1 MYTESRSRL
10 KQKGHIFFCDEEI
23 DLTMKTDLMAYKW
36 VNRQTSTQKLYYLM
50 VCTGL
55 LNKKKIKMVRPTGTH
70 SVFKR
75 LQWKEQMDA
84 IQNYIDSGVYPDS
97 ILIGINANERKNRKC
112 DFRKACDSFKVINGK
127 LRKLKI
133 ARKYKDA
140 PSESMY
146 CSA

>member
-1 MYTESRSRL
+1 
-10 KQKGHIFFCDEEI
+10 
-23 DLTMKTDLMAYKW
+23 
-36 VNRQTSTQKLYYLM
+36 
-50 VCTGL
+50 
-55 LNKKKIKMVRPTGTH
+55 MVRPTGSC

-75 LQWKEQMDA
+75 LEWKEQMDA
-84 IQNYIDSGVYPDS
+84 IQKYIELGVYPDS
-97 ILIGINANERKNRKC
+97 ILTGINTKERKNRKC

-127 LRKLKI
+127 MRKLKI

>member
-1 MYTESRSRL
+1 
-10 KQKGHIFFCDEEI
+10 
-23 DLTMKTDLMAYKW
+23 
-36 VNRQTSTQKLYYLM
+36 
-50 VCTGL
+50 
-55 LNKKKIKMVRPTGTH
+55 MVRPTGSH

-75 LQWKEQMDA
+75 LKWKEQMDA

-97 ILIGINANERKNRKC
+97 ILIGINATKRKNRKR
-112 DFRKACDSFKVINGK
+112 DFRNACDSFKVMNGK

-146 CSA
+146 FSA

>member
-10 KQKGHIFFCDEEI
+10 KQKERIFICDEEI
-23 DLTMKTDLMAYKW
+23 DLIMKTDLMAYKW
-36 VNRQTSTQKLYYLM
+36 VNRRTTTQKLYYLM

-55 LNKKKIKMVRPTGTH
+55 LKKKKIKMVRPTGTR

-97 ILIGINANERKNRKC
+97 ILIGINANEGKNRKR

>member
-1 MYTESRSRL
+1 
-10 KQKGHIFFCDEEI
+10 
-23 DLTMKTDLMAYKW
+23 MKTDLMAYKW
-36 VNRQTSTQKLYYLM
+36 INQRTSTQKLYYLM
-50 VCTGL
+50 ACAGL
-55 LNKKKIKMVRPTGTH
+55 LKKKKKKNMVRPTLTG

-75 LQWKEQMDA
+75 LRWKEQMDA
-84 IQNYIDSGVYPDS
+84 VQNYIDSSVYPDS

-112 DFRKACDSFKVINGK
+112 DFRKACESFKEINGK

>member
-1 MYTESRSRL
+1 
-10 KQKGHIFFCDEEI
+10 
-23 DLTMKTDLMAYKW
+23 
-36 VNRQTSTQKLYYLM
+36 
-50 VCTGL
+50 
-55 LNKKKIKMVRPTGTH
+55 MVRPTGTR

-75 LQWKEQMDA
+75 LRWKEQMDA

-97 ILIGINANERKNRKC
+97 ILIGINANERKNRKR
-112 DFRKACDSFKVINGK
+112 DFRKACESFKVINGK

-146 CSA
+146 CSAYIPWRSEKLVNFNAI

>member
-1 MYTESRSRL
+1 MF
-10 KQKGHIFFCDEEI
+10 ICDEEI
-23 DLTMKTDLMAYKW
+23 DWTMNTDLMAYKW
-36 VNRQTSTQKLYYLM
+36 VNWWTSTQKLYYLM
-50 VCTGL
+50 ACTDL
-55 LNKKKIKMVRPTGTH
+55 LNKKKIKMVRPTGTR

-84 IQNYIDSGVYPDS
+84 IQKYIDLGVYPDS
-97 ILIGINANERKNRKC
+97 ILTGINANERKNRKR
-112 DFRKACDSFKVINGK
+112 DFRKACDSFKVMNGK

>member
-1 MYTESRSRL
+1 
-10 KQKGHIFFCDEEI
+10 
-23 DLTMKTDLMAYKW
+23 MKTDLMAYKW
-36 VNRQTSTQKLYYLM
+36 VNWQTSIQKLYYLTA
-50 VCTGL
+50 CTGL
-55 LNKKKIKMVRPTGTH
+55 LNKKKIKMVRPTGTC

>member
-1 MYTESRSRL
+1 
-10 KQKGHIFFCDEEI
+10 
-23 DLTMKTDLMAYKW
+23 MAYKW
-36 VNRQTSTQKLYYLM
+36 VNWRTSAHKLYYLTA
-50 VCTGL
+50 CTGL
-55 LNKKKIKMVRPTGTH
+55 LKKKKIKMVRPTGTR

-84 IQNYIDSGVYPDS
+84 IQKYMELGVYPAS
-97 ILIGINANERKNRKC
+97 ILIGINANERKNRKR
-112 DFRKACDSFKVINGK
+112 DFRKACDSFKVMNGK

-146 CSA
+146 CST

>member
-1 MYTESRSRL
+1 
-10 KQKGHIFFCDEEI
+10 
-23 DLTMKTDLMAYKW
+23 
-36 VNRQTSTQKLYYLM
+36 
-50 VCTGL
+50 
-55 LNKKKIKMVRPTGTH
+55 MVRPTETC

-84 IQNYIDSGVYPDS
+84 IQNYIDSGVYS
-97 ILIGINANERKNRKC
+97 ILIGINANERKNRKR
-112 DFRKACDSFKVINGK
+112 DFRKACDSFKVINEK

-140 PSESMY
+140 PSKSMY

>member
-1 MYTESRSRL
+1 
-10 KQKGHIFFCDEEI
+10 
-23 DLTMKTDLMAYKW
+23 
-36 VNRQTSTQKLYYLM
+36 
-50 VCTGL
+50 
-55 LNKKKIKMVRPTGTH
+55 MVRPTGTH

-97 ILIGINANERKNRKC
+97 ILIGINANERKN
-112 DFRKACDSFKVINGK
+112 KVINGK

-140 PSESMY
+140 PSKSMY

>member
-1 MYTESRSRL
+1 
-10 KQKGHIFFCDEEI
+10 
-23 DLTMKTDLMAYKW
+23 MKTDLMAYKW
-36 VNRQTSTQKLYYLM
+36 VDRRTSTQKLYYLM

-55 LNKKKIKMVRPTGTH
+55 LNKKKIKMVRPTGTR

-84 IQNYIDSGVYPDS
+84 IQKYIDLGVYPDS
-97 ILIGINANERKNRKC
+97 ILTGINANERKNRKR
-112 DFRKACDSFKVINGK
+112 DFREACDSFKVMNGK

>member
-1 MYTESRSRL
+1 MN
-10 KQKGHIFFCDEEI
+10 
-23 DLTMKTDLMAYKW
+23 TDLMVYKW
-36 VNRQTSTQKLYYLM
+36 VNQRTSTQKMYYLM
-50 VCTGL
+50 ACAGL

-70 SVFKR
+70 SVFKK

-84 IQNYIDSGVYPDS
+84 IQKYIELGVYPVS
-97 ILIGINANERKNRKC
+97 ILIGINANERKNRKH
-112 DFRKACDSFKVINGK
+112 DFRKACDSFKVMNGK

>member
-1 MYTESRSRL
+1 
-10 KQKGHIFFCDEEI
+10 
-23 DLTMKTDLMAYKW
+23 
-36 VNRQTSTQKLYYLM
+36 
-50 VCTGL
+50 
-55 LNKKKIKMVRPTGTH
+55 MVRPTGTR

-97 ILIGINANERKNRKC
+97 ILIGINANERKNRKR
-112 DFRKACDSFKVINGK
+112 DFRKACDSFKVINEK

-133 ARKYKDA
+133 ARKYQDA

>member
-1 MYTESRSRL
+1 MF
-10 KQKGHIFFCDEEI
+10 ICDEEI
-23 DLTMKTDLMAYKW
+23 DLTMKTDLMVYKW
-36 VNRQTSTQKLYYLM
+36 VNRRTNTQKLHYLT

-55 LNKKKIKMVRPTGTH
+55 LKKKKINMVRPTGTH

-97 ILIGINANERKNRKC
+97 ILIGINANERKNRKR

-140 PSESMY
+140 PSESMH

>member
-10 KQKGHIFFCDEEI
+10 KQKGCMFICDEEI
-23 DLTMKTDLMAYKW
+23 DWTMNTHLMAYKW
-36 VNRQTSTQKLYYLM
+36 VNWQTSTQKLYYLIA
-50 VCTGL
+50 CTGL
-55 LNKKKIKMVRPTGTH
+55 PNKKKIKMVRPTGTR

-75 LQWKEQMDA
+75 SQWKEQMDA
-84 IQNYIDSGVYPDS
+84 IQKYIDLGVYPDS
-97 ILIGINANERKNRKC
+97 ILTGINDNERKNRKR
-112 DFRKACDSFKVINGK
+112 DFRKACDSFKVMNGK